1 MTRVLTDK
9 LSYLE
14 KSEASTDILET
25 PSRKNFAEMFWCKNV
40 RYQTDSKSDG
50 FTWRMKNRIGLDIA
64 KLHLKLRRFTGQTGR
79 TQTET
84 EC

>member
-1 MTRVLTDK
+1 MLRQTGEKNKQPYKRFVDISFVIDQTRMTRVLTDK

-14 KSEASTDILET
+14 KSEASTEILEM

-50 FTWRMKNRIGLDIA
+50 FTWRMKN
-64 KLHLKLRRFTGQTGR
+64 
-79 TQTET
+79 
-84 EC
+84 